1 MVQVKLQITA
11 DYLPDLIQRMV
22 KYRISQNALAREM
35 KKSASQVNRWF
46 TSNKERRVMPEM
58 NTVIQIE
65 QAVETLRRRN
75 AARPGW

>member
-11 DYLPDLIQRMV
+11 DYLPDLIRRMV

-35 KKSASQVNRWF
+35 GKSASQVNWWF
-46 TSNKERRVMPEM
+46 TSNEARRVMPEM